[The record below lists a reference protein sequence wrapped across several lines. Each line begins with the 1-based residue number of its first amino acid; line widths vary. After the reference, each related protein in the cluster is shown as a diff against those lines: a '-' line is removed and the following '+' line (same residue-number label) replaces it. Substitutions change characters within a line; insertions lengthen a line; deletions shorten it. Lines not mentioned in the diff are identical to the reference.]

1 MRESV
6 CALLQ
11 EAGFAVRA
19 FASAE
24 AFLAAPPVDETAC
37 LVLDVGLPVMSGPEL
52 QQELARRGQRVP
64 IVFITAKPD
73 RSLQSRV
80 LAGGA
85 AACLVK
91 PFLDTSLIE
100 AVEAALGKR

>member
-1 MRESV
+1 VRESV
-6 CALLQ
+6 PALLQ
-11 EAGFAVRA
+11 QVGFAVHA

-24 AFLAAPPVDETAC
+24 AFLAAPAVDQTDC
-37 LVLDVGLPVMSGPEL
+37 LVLDVGLPGMSGPEL
-52 QQELARRGQRVP
+52 QQELAHRGQRVP

-73 RSLQSRV
+73 RSLQLRL
-80 LAGGA
+80 LAEGA
-85 AACLVK
+85 AVCLVK